1 MVKDMATIAAEC
13 VRHPRGPSIW
23 VPELDKYVCPDA
35 RGEAESLEQATSEQK
50 RQDNYRV
57 EPGLSPQFKLVF
69 LTAAAGTLL
78 FVVICVVLTVIAGR
92 EPPNLLERVVMG
104 LFDLSKIGFGAIV
117 GLLGGKSLDAQG
129 T

>member
-13 VRHPRGPSIW
+13 VRHPRGPSVW
-23 VPELDKYVCPDA
+23 APELDKYVCPNS
-35 RGEAESLEQATSEQK
+35 RGEAEGLGQEISEQK
-50 RQDNYRV
+50 RGDSYRV
-57 EPGLSPQFKLVF
+57 EPGLSSQFKLVF

-78 FVVICVVLTVIAGR
+78 FVLICVVLTMIGGR
-92 EPPNLLERVVMG
+92 EPPNLLERLVMG

-117 GLLGGKSLDAQG
+117 GLLGEKSLEAQG